1 MHSNLS
7 VSFSPESQAVHH
19 AMPFFSARQQL
30 QTVCF
35 LIAPCSSN
43 FDLHR
48 FILSYDRQRT
58 YILLDIRQV
67 VSCKK
72 EQSGAFLCRSG
83 PDRWVWCGIGHP
95 AEQPMHTEPKTGGG
109 LRAPRRS
116 RQSSQ
121 LRPLYLHV
129 DRLGI

>member
-1 MHSNLS
+1 MFLHGRKAKAEKITGSFSPFPTLQGSLPPKTYGTFCMHNNLS
-7 VSFSPESQAVHH
+7 VSFSPESQAAHH
-19 AMPFFSARQQL
+19 AKPFFSARQQL

-72 EQSGAFLCRSG
+72 RTKWGFSLPQ
-83 PDRWVWCGIGHP
+83 W
-95 AEQPMHTEPKTGGG
+95 
-109 LRAPRRS
+109 S
-116 RQSSQ
+116 RQVGMVWNGTS
-121 LRPLYLHV
+121 
-129 DRLGI
+129 G